1 MLTCLINSFPLIPA
15 ETAFRGSPSYRPISP
30 SSIAPLTSRYRPP
43 GRPPK
48 PCCLD
53 KSIPC
58 AHKTITLHTITLS
71 TTFTNNFC
79 ACQSSPF
86 TDIRLICSVFVEFI
100 TSFYHVLREHIG
112 LRPFFAISY
121 LRVLT
126 VFVWVS
132 HVKKI
137 D

>member
-1 MLTCLINSFPLIPA
+1 MYAGL
-15 ETAFRGSPSYRPISP
+15 YRPISP
-30 SSIAPLTSRYRPP
+30 SSIAPLTGRNRPT
-43 GRPPK
+43 GGPPK

-58 AHKTITLHTITLS
+58 AHKTMTLHTQTLY
-71 TTFTNNFC
+71 NFC

-100 TSFYHVLREHIG
+100 TSFFHVLTCLNGYVAAMEARLG
-112 LRPFFAISY
+112 FGTRLRWFCDH
-121 LRVLT
+121 
-126 VFVWVS
+126 FVNVWFGENENFVVALGS
-132 HVKKI
+132 GSDV